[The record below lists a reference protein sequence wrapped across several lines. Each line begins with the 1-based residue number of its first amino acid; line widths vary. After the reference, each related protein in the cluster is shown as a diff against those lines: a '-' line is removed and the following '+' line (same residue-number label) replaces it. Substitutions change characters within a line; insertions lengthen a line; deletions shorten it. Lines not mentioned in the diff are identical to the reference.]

1 MKTKT
6 RMIIAV
12 TNELAAAPQSDAK
25 DDMIEE
31 LSENLYQR
39 YTDLVE
45 EGVSEEE
52 AFKRAMD
59 DLGDVNELL
68 AYLADTTGQN
78 EAEEA
83 GAESAEEA
91 AKGGEEKHQA
101 WTMEEI
107 GNLGMEFGREIGKL
121 VGDAVNSAKEWDIIR
136 FNTEKKEEGEIRIP
150 AGEIHS
156 LEAKLKN
163 GDVELSVV
171 EGLEDIVITGEVE
184 KLETRVTQDGALYIR
199 QGNTASSSFLFVKGW
214 GSTDIRIALPLRVWK
229 NLGIETVS
237 GDIRCEDFLEA
248 EEMRVRSTSG
258 DITLKGYIRDA
269 ELTSVSGDIF
279 YNGDM
284 GKMSVNSCSG
294 DVRLYT
300 GILPA
305 SLDVDTKSGDC
316 SLRLPE
322 TEGFT
327 LRYRTVS
334 GDIRSNMELVS
345 KVGEQSGKAVYRD
358 GGDRE
363 FSVSSISGDIS
374 IEKC

>member
-25 DDMIEE
+25 DDLIEE

-52 AFKRAMD
+52 AFKRA
-59 DLGDVNELL
+59 
-68 AYLADTTGQN
+68 
-78 EAEEA
+78 
-83 GAESAEEA
+83 
-91 AKGGEEKHQA
+91 
-101 WTMEEI
+101 MEEI

-136 FNTEKKEEGEIRIP
+136 FNTEKKEESEIRIP

-258 DITLKGYIRDA
+258 DIALKGYIRDA
-269 ELTSVSGDIF
+269 ELTSVSGDVF

-300 GILPA
+300 GILPT

-322 TEGFT
+322 SEGFT

-345 KVGEQSGKAVYRD
+345 KVGEQSGKAVYKD

-363 FSVSSISGDIS
+363 FSVSSISGNIS

>member
-1 MKTKT
+1 M
-6 RMIIAV
+6 
-12 TNELAAAPQSDAK
+12 
-25 DDMIEE
+25 
-31 LSENLYQR
+31 
-39 YTDLVE
+39 
-45 EGVSEEE
+45 
-52 AFKRAMD
+52 
-59 DLGDVNELL
+59 
-68 AYLADTTGQN
+68 
-78 EAEEA
+78 
-83 GAESAEEA
+83 
-91 AKGGEEKHQA
+91 
-101 WTMEEI
+101 
-107 GNLGMEFGREIGKL
+107 
-121 VGDAVNSAKEWDIIR
+121 
-136 FNTEKKEEGEIRIP
+136 
-150 AGEIHS
+150 
-156 LEAKLKN
+156 
-163 GDVELSVV
+163 
-171 EGLEDIVITGEVE
+171 
-184 KLETRVTQDGALYIR
+184 TQDGALYIR

-345 KVGEQSGKAVYRD
+345 KVGEQSGKAVYKD

>member
-25 DDMIEE
+25 DDLIEE

-83 GAESAEEA
+83 GAESTEEA

-136 FNTEKKEEGEIRIP
+136 FNTEIKEEGEIRIP

-237 GDIRCEDFLEA
+237 GDIRCEDILEA

-258 DITLKGYIRDA
+258 DIT
-269 ELTSVSGDIF
+269 
-279 YNGDM
+279 
-284 GKMSVNSCSG
+284 
-294 DVRLYT
+294 
-300 GILPA
+300 
-305 SLDVDTKSGDC
+305 
-316 SLRLPE
+316 
-322 TEGFT
+322 
-327 LRYRTVS
+327 
-334 GDIRSNMELVS
+334 
-345 KVGEQSGKAVYRD
+345 
-358 GGDRE
+358 
-363 FSVSSISGDIS
+363 
-374 IEKC
+374 

>member
-25 DDMIEE
+25 DDLIEE

-78 EAEEA
+78 EAKEA

-91 AKGGEEKHQA
+91 AEGGEEKHQA

-136 FNTEKKEEGEIRIP
+136 FNTEKNEESEIRIP

-237 GDIRCEDFLEA
+237 GDIR
-248 EEMRVRSTSG
+248 
-258 DITLKGYIRDA
+258 
-269 ELTSVSGDIF
+269 
-279 YNGDM
+279 
-284 GKMSVNSCSG
+284 
-294 DVRLYT
+294 
-300 GILPA
+300 
-305 SLDVDTKSGDC
+305 
-316 SLRLPE
+316 
-322 TEGFT
+322 
-327 LRYRTVS
+327 
-334 GDIRSNMELVS
+334 SNMELVS
-345 KVGEQSGKAVYRD
+345 KVGEQSGKAVYKD

-363 FSVSSISGDIS
+363 FSVSSISGNIS